1 MKKLSF
7 TMSVL
12 FLTMSLFAQEYVPTQ
27 DEINHFYKTTTL
39 VVLEDNPL
47 MEYNYIIKDVMK
59 NDWKITNYD
68 FITVKEFEEKRFNPD
83 LSFLIMTKVTFERDN
98 TGAEYNF
105 LNLLL
110 GGDALRLD
118 QMPAVCSVPLAYASV
133 EEHSYIHKLGT
144 LLRFVQN
151 HVELIHNDPSIV
163 SSNIFKYYNNN
174 IQDIKEKTL
183 YLVEDELAS
192 EIGTSARIKKIYPYK
207 FKLVTRDEI
216 EDAVTRRDPDVVF
229 LHKVGPEGTKVKARC
244 YNVIIGAS
252 DAKFY
257 YFDYHMI
264 NDKKPDGL
272 LLSDLKKM
280 AKK

>member
-1 MKKLSF
+1 
-7 TMSVL
+7 MSVL

-118 QMPAVCSVPLAYASV
+118 QMPAVCSVLP
-133 EEHSYIHKLGT
+133 
-144 LLRFVQN
+144 R
-151 HVELIHNDPSIV
+151 
-163 SSNIFKYYNNN
+163 
-174 IQDIKEKTL
+174 
-183 YLVEDELAS
+183 
-192 EIGTSARIKKIYPYK
+192 
-207 FKLVTRDEI
+207 
-216 EDAVTRRDPDVVF
+216 
-229 LHKVGPEGTKVKARC
+229 
-244 YNVIIGAS
+244 
-252 DAKFY
+252 
-257 YFDYHMI
+257 M
-264 NDKKPDGL
+264 
-272 LLSDLKKM
+272 
-280 AKK
+280 